1 MCGITG
7 WINWS
12 GDLSNERETLKGMAD
27 SIAHRG
33 PDAEGFWLSEQA
45 ALAHRRLIVID
56 PRGGKQPM
64 VSPDQQLV
72 LTYNGELYNYRELK
86 QELQEK
92 GHVFTSNSDT
102 EVVLHAYMEWKE
114 KCVTR
119 FNGIFAFAIWDQEEQ
134 QLFLGRD
141 HLGVKPL
148 FYSKQGNSFLYGS
161 EIKAILAHPSVKP
174 KVDRTGLAEIFGMGP
189 MRTPGQAI
197 FQGMEE
203 VRPGHYLIATA
214 DKIEEHRYWSLESK
228 AHTESVDATTEK
240 IRDLLTDTVQR
251 QLISDMPIVSMLSGG
266 LDSSGLT
273 SLAAKELQESDK
285 TLETYSIDFDQNEAH
300 FKKDFLRHDM
310 DEPWVRRVSEDVG
323 TNHHS
328 ITFGADQLLSNLL
341 EPMRGRDLPG
351 VGEIETSLYLLFTEM
366 KKDATVALSGESAD
380 EVFSGYP
387 WFHQEEYLNAQVF
400 PWLINLGGISSIL
413 SEEAKEMIQPE
424 QYQKQRF
431 AEAYKEIP
439 FLEGESEFEAKQRQ
453 MSYFFITR
461 FLPFMLDRKDRA
473 SMKTGFEVRVPFCD
487 YRIVEY
493 LWNVPIDY
501 KNVDNIEKGILRRAL
516 KGTLPEDV
524 LYRKKSAYP
533 SDKDPAYLEGVRTWM
548 LEILDKPDSPILP
561 LINTEKVRAIALNQA
576 GDLNTDQAKGLLD
589 YLIQVNAW
597 LDEYDIELVS

>member
-12 GDLSNERETLKGMAD
+12 GDLSTEQDTLKKMAD

-33 PDAEGFWLSEQA
+33 PDEEGFWLSEQA

-64 VSPDQQLV
+64 TSSDQQLV
-72 LTYNGELYNYRELK
+72 LTYNGELYNYRELT
-86 QELQEK
+86 QELQQK
-92 GHVFTSNSDT
+92 GHTFTSNSDT

-114 KCVTR
+114 ECVKH
-119 FNGIFAFAIWDQEEQ
+119 FNGIFAFAIWDKKEQ

-148 FYSKQGNSFLYGS
+148 FYSKQGDSLCYGS
-161 EIKAILAHPSVKP
+161 EMKAILAHPSVQP
-174 KVDRTGLAEIFGMGP
+174 QVDRKGLAEVFGMGP

-197 FQGMEE
+197 FKGIDE
-203 VRPGHYLIATA
+203 VRPGHYVIATA
-214 DKIEEHRYWSLESK
+214 NSIEEHRYWKLESK
-228 AHTESVDATTEK
+228 PHTDDVDTTTET
-240 IRDLLTDTVQR
+240 IRELLTDTVQR
-251 QLISDMPIVSMLSGG
+251 QLISDMPVVSMLSGG

-273 SLAAKELQESDK
+273 SLAAQEFKQTDK
-285 TLETYSIDFDQNEAH
+285 KLGTYSIDFDQNEDH
-300 FKKDFLRHDM
+300 FQKDFLRHDM
-310 DEPWVRRVSEDVG
+310 DEPWVKRVSDHVG
-323 TNHHS
+323 TDHHS
-328 ITFGADQLLSNLL
+328 VTFGADQLLSNLL

-387 WFHQEEYLNAQVF
+387 WFHQEKYLGAEVY
-400 PWLINLGGISSIL
+400 PWLVNLKGISSVL
-413 SEEAKEMIQPE
+413 SEETKKQIQPE
-424 QYQKQRF
+424 QYQKERF
-431 AEAYKEIP
+431 AEAYEEIP

-516 KGTLPEDV
+516 KGALPDDV

-533 SDKDPAYLEGVRTWM
+533 SDKDPVYLEGVQNWM
-548 LEILDKPDSPILP
+548 IDILDNPDSPILS
-561 LINTEKVRAIALNQA
+561 LIDTKKVRAIASNEA
-576 GDLNTDQAKGLLD
+576 EEMNTDQMKGLLD
-589 YLIQVNAW
+589 YLIQINAW
-597 LDEYDIELVS
+597 LDEYDIELIS

>member
-12 GDLSNERETLKGMAD
+12 GDLSTEQDTLKKMAD

-33 PDAEGFWLSEQA
+33 PDEEGFWLSEQA

-64 VSPDQQLV
+64 TSSDQQLV
-72 LTYNGELYNYRELK
+72 LTYNGELYNYRELT
-86 QELQEK
+86 QELQQK
-92 GHVFTSNSDT
+92 GHTFTSNSDT

-114 KCVTR
+114 ECVKH
-119 FNGIFAFAIWDQEEQ
+119 FNGIFAFAIWDKKEQ

-148 FYSKQGNSFLYGS
+148 FYSKQGDSLFYGS
-161 EIKAILAHPSVKP
+161 EMKAIIAHPSVQP
-174 KVDRTGLAEIFGMGP
+174 QVDRNGLAEVFGMGP

-197 FQGMEE
+197 FKGIDE
-203 VRPGHYLIATA
+203 VRPGHYVIATA
-214 DKIEEHRYWSLESK
+214 DSIEEHRYWKLESK
-228 AHTESVDATTEK
+228 PHTDDVDKTTET
-240 IRDLLTDTVQR
+240 IRELLTDTVQR

-266 LDSSGLT
+266 LDSSALT
-273 SLAAKELQESDK
+273 SLAAQEFKQSDK
-285 TLETYSIDFDQNEAH
+285 TLGTYSIDFDQNEDH
-300 FKKDFLRHDM
+300 FQKDFLRHDM
-310 DEPWVRRVSEDVG
+310 DEPWVKRVSDHVG
-323 TNHHS
+323 TDHHS
-328 ITFGADQLLSNLL
+328 VTFGADQLLSNLL

-387 WFHQEEYLNAQVF
+387 WFHQEKYLDAEVY
-400 PWLINLGGISSIL
+400 PWLVNLKGISSVL
-413 SEEAKEMIQPE
+413 SEETKKQIQPE
-424 QYQKQRF
+424 QYQKERF
-431 AEAYKEIP
+431 AEAYEEIP

-501 KNVDNIEKGILRRAL
+501 KNVDDIEKGILRRAL
-516 KGTLPEDV
+516 KGTLPDDV

-533 SDKDPAYLEGVRTWM
+533 SDKDPVYLEGVQNWM
-548 LEILDKPDSPILP
+548 IDILDNPDSPILS
-561 LINTEKVRAIALNQA
+561 LIDTKKVRAIASNEA
-576 GDLNTDQAKGLLD
+576 EGLNTDQVKGLLD
-589 YLIQVNAW
+589 YLIQINAW

>member
-12 GDLSNERETLKGMAD
+12 GDLSTEQDTLKKMAD

-33 PDAEGFWLSEQA
+33 PDEEGFWLSEQA

-64 VSPDQQLV
+64 TSSDQQLV
-72 LTYNGELYNYRELK
+72 LTYNGELYNYRELT
-86 QELQEK
+86 QELQQK
-92 GHVFTSNSDT
+92 GHTFTSNSDT

-114 KCVTR
+114 ECVKH
-119 FNGIFAFAIWDQEEQ
+119 FNGIFAFAIWDKKEQ

-148 FYSKQGNSFLYGS
+148 FYSKQGDSLCYGS
-161 EIKAILAHPSVKP
+161 EMKAILAHPSVQP
-174 KVDRTGLAEIFGMGP
+174 QVDRKGLAEVFGMGP

-197 FQGMEE
+197 FKGIDE
-203 VRPGHYLIATA
+203 VRPGHYVIATA
-214 DKIEEHRYWSLESK
+214 NSIEEHRYWKLESK
-228 AHTESVDATTEK
+228 PHTDDVDTTTET
-240 IRDLLTDTVQR
+240 IRELLTDTVQR
-251 QLISDMPIVSMLSGG
+251 QLISDMPVVSMLSGG

-273 SLAAKELQESDK
+273 SLAAQEFKQTDK
-285 TLETYSIDFDQNEAH
+285 KLGTYSIDFDQNEDH
-300 FKKDFLRHDM
+300 FQKDFLRHDM
-310 DEPWVRRVSEDVG
+310 DEPWVKRVSDHVG
-323 TNHHS
+323 TDHHS
-328 ITFGADQLLSNLL
+328 VTFGADQLLSNLL

-387 WFHQEEYLNAQVF
+387 WFHQEKYLGAEVY
-400 PWLINLGGISSIL
+400 PWLVNLKGISSVL
-413 SEEAKEMIQPE
+413 SEETKKQIQPE
-424 QYQKQRF
+424 QYQKERF
-431 AEAYKEIP
+431 AEAYEEIP

-516 KGTLPEDV
+516 KGALPDDV

-533 SDKDPAYLEGVRTWM
+533 SDKDPVYLEGVQNWM
-548 LEILDKPDSPILP
+548 IDILDNPDSPILS
-561 LINTEKVRAIALNQA
+561 LIDTKKVRAIASNETEEM
-576 GDLNTDQAKGLLD
+576 NTDQMKGLLD
-589 YLIQVNAW
+589 YLIQINAW
-597 LDEYDIELVS
+597 LDEYDIELIS

>member
-12 GDLSNERETLKGMAD
+12 GDLSTEQDTLKKMAD

-33 PDAEGFWLSEQA
+33 PDEEGFWLSEQA

-64 VSPDQQLV
+64 TSSDQQLV
-72 LTYNGELYNYRELK
+72 LTYNGELYNYRELT
-86 QELQEK
+86 QELKQK
-92 GHVFTSNSDT
+92 GHTFTSNSDT

-114 KCVTR
+114 ECVKH
-119 FNGIFAFAIWDQEEQ
+119 FNGIFAFAIWDKKEQ

-148 FYSKQGNSFLYGS
+148 FYSKQGDSLFYGS
-161 EIKAILAHPSVKP
+161 EMKAILAHPSVQP
-174 KVDRTGLAEIFGMGP
+174 QVDRKGLAEVFGMGP

-197 FQGMEE
+197 FKGIDE
-203 VRPGHYLIATA
+203 VRPGHYVIATA
-214 DKIEEHRYWSLESK
+214 DSIEEHRYWKLESK
-228 AHTESVDATTEK
+228 PHTDDVDTTTET
-240 IRDLLTDTVQR
+240 IRELLTDTVQR
-251 QLISDMPIVSMLSGG
+251 QLISDMPVVSMLSGG

-273 SLAAKELQESDK
+273 SLAAQEFKQSDK
-285 TLETYSIDFDQNEAH
+285 TLGTYSIDFDQNEDH
-300 FKKDFLRHDM
+300 FQKDFLRHDM
-310 DEPWVRRVSEDVG
+310 DEPWVKRVSDHVG
-323 TNHHS
+323 TDHHS
-328 ITFGADQLLSNLL
+328 VTFGADQLLSNLL

-351 VGEIETSLYLLFTEM
+351 VGEIETSLYLLFKEM

-387 WFHQEEYLNAQVF
+387 WFHQEKYLDAEVY
-400 PWLINLGGISSIL
+400 PWLVNLKGISSVL
-413 SEEAKEMIQPE
+413 SEETKKQIQPE
-424 QYQKQRF
+424 QYQKERF
-431 AEAYKEIP
+431 AEAYEEIP

-473 SMKTGFEVRVPFCD
+473 SMKIGFEVRVPFCD

-501 KNVDNIEKGILRRAL
+501 KNVDDIEKGILRRAL
-516 KGTLPEDV
+516 KGTLPDDV

-533 SDKDPAYLEGVRTWM
+533 SDKDPVYLEGVQNWM
-548 LEILDKPDSPILP
+548 IGILDNPDSPILS
-561 LINTEKVRAIALNQA
+561 LIDTKKVRAIASNEA
-576 GDLNTDQAKGLLD
+576 EGLNTDQMKGLLD
-589 YLIQVNAW
+589 YLIQINAW

>member
-12 GDLSNERETLKGMAD
+12 GDLSTEQDTLKKMAD

-33 PDAEGFWLSEQA
+33 PDEEGFWLSKQA

-64 VSPDQQLV
+64 TSSDQQLV
-72 LTYNGELYNYRELK
+72 LTYNGELYNYRELT
-86 QELQEK
+86 QELQQK
-92 GHVFTSNSDT
+92 GHTFTSNSDT

-114 KCVTR
+114 ECVKH
-119 FNGIFAFAIWDQEEQ
+119 FNGIFAFAIWDKKEQ

-148 FYSKQGNSFLYGS
+148 FYSKQGDSLCYGS
-161 EIKAILAHPSVKP
+161 EMKAILAHPSVQP
-174 KVDRTGLAEIFGMGP
+174 QVDRKGLAEVFGMGP

-197 FQGMEE
+197 FKGIDE
-203 VRPGHYLIATA
+203 VRPGHYVIATA
-214 DKIEEHRYWSLESK
+214 NSIEEHRYWKLESK
-228 AHTESVDATTEK
+228 PHTDDVDTTTET
-240 IRDLLTDTVQR
+240 IRELLTDTVQR
-251 QLISDMPIVSMLSGG
+251 QLISDMPVVSMLSGG

-273 SLAAKELQESDK
+273 SLAAQEFKQTDK
-285 TLETYSIDFDQNEAH
+285 KLGTYSIDFDQNEYH
-300 FKKDFLRHDM
+300 FQKDFLRHDM
-310 DEPWVRRVSEDVG
+310 DEPWVKRVSDHVG
-323 TNHHS
+323 TDHHS
-328 ITFGADQLLSNLL
+328 VTFGADQLLSNLL

-387 WFHQEEYLNAQVF
+387 WFHQEKYLDAEVY
-400 PWLINLGGISSIL
+400 PWLVNLKGISSVL
-413 SEEAKEMIQPE
+413 SEETKKQIQPE
-424 QYQKQRF
+424 QYQKERF
-431 AEAYKEIP
+431 AEAYEEIP

-516 KGTLPEDV
+516 KGALPDDV

-533 SDKDPAYLEGVRTWM
+533 SDKDPVYLEGVQNWM
-548 LEILDKPDSPILP
+548 IDILDNPDSPILS
-561 LINTEKVRAIALNQA
+561 LIDTKKVRAIASNETEEM
-576 GDLNTDQAKGLLD
+576 NTDQMKGLLD
-589 YLIQVNAW
+589 YLIQINAW
-597 LDEYDIELVS
+597 LDEYDIELIS